1 MNKKWEIYQTNEEK
15 VEKLQEKYK
24 LNRLLSTLLTN
35 RGITEEAEITKFLNP
50 KRSDFYDPFGMPD
63 MEKAAERILKA
74 IKDKEQIIIYG
85 DYDVDGIT
93 SVTVLKSFLEERGI
107 QVNVYIPNR
116 LNEGYGLNKTAM
128 EEIAKQGNKLMI
140 TVDCGITAVDEVEYA
155 KTFGIETIITDHHEP
170 AEELPKAIAVVDAK
184 RKDNKYECRNLAG
197 VGVVFKLIQ
206 ALSIKLGLD
215 PKEYLKY
222 LDIVCVG
229 TISDIVPL
237 TDENR
242 VIVKLGLKLVEQTK
256 NLVLKEILQSC
267 GYSKIN
273 STTISFGVAPRINA
287 CGRMGHQ
294 EEALNLLLSKEENE
308 VKELTQKINEYNKTR
323 QEIEKNI
330 YNEAV
335 EQIEKEGL
343 DTKNTIVVSGKGW
356 HHGVIGIVS
365 SKITELYFKPSIL
378 LCEEDGE
385 CKGSG
390 RSIPGFDLHEA
401 LMECNDTIDKFGGH
415 AMAVGINIKKE
426 KVEEFKEEFEKIAKE
441 KEVDKIIPILNLDAE
456 IKLDDVNKEMVD
468 SLKELEPFGEANK
481 MPIFAFRNLKIDS
494 IRSLS
499 EGKHLRL
506 SVKDNKN
513 IINAIGFNM
522 GALADTYR
530 IGDRVDIAGN
540 LEINSFNGVDSI
552 QINIKDIMRDGY
564 KNLKILILKPIKEY
578 KEIENYLYTLNL
590 ENGYIQ
596 ELGEHEE
603 EYVPTWEY

>member
-15 VEKLQEKYK
+15 VEELQEKYK

-35 RGITEEAEITKFLNP
+35 RGIIEEAEITKFLNP

-63 MEKAAERILKA
+63 MEKAVERILKA
-74 IKDKEQIIIYG
+74 IENKEQIIIYG

-116 LNEGYGLNKTAM
+116 LNEGYGLNKTAV
-128 EEIAKQGNKLMI
+128 EEIVKQGNKLMI

-155 KTFGIETIITDHHEP
+155 KTFGIETIVTDHHEP

-215 PKEYLKY
+215 QKEYLKY

-256 NLVLKEILQSC
+256 NLGLKEILQSC

-294 EEALNLLLSKEENE
+294 EEALNLLLSKDGNE

-415 AMAVGINIKKE
+415 AMAVGININKE

-468 SLKELEPFGEANK
+468 SLKELEPFGEDNK

-499 EGKHLRL
+499 DGKHLRL

-522 GALADTYR
+522 GVLADTYR

-552 QINIKDIMRDGY
+552 QINIKDIM
-564 KNLKILILKPIKEY
+564 KSL
-578 KEIENYLYTLNL
+578 
-590 ENGYIQ
+590 
-596 ELGEHEE
+596 
-603 EYVPTWEY
+603 

>member
-15 VEKLQEKYK
+15 VEELQEKYK
-24 LNRLLSTLLTN
+24 LNRLLSILLTN
-35 RGITEEAEITKFLNP
+35 REITEETEITKFLNP

-63 MEKAAERILKA
+63 MEKAVERILKA
-74 IKDKEQIIIYG
+74 IENKEQIIIYG

-140 TVDCGITAVDEVEYA
+140 TVDCGITAVEEVEYA
-155 KTFGIETIITDHHEP
+155 KKFGIETIITDHHEP

-184 RKDNKYECRNLAG
+184 RKDNKYEYRNLAG

-206 ALSIKLGLD
+206 ALSIKLELD
-215 PKEYLKY
+215 QKEYLKY

-256 NLVLKEILQSC
+256 NLGLKEILQSC

-308 VKELTQKINEYNKTR
+308 VKKLTQKINEYNKTR

-330 YNEAV
+330 YNEAI
-335 EQIEKEGL
+335 EQIEKEGN
-343 DTKNTIVVSGKGW
+343 DNKNTIVVFGKGW

-378 LCEEDGE
+378 LCEEDGK

-522 GALADTYR
+522 GTLTDTYR

-552 QINIKDIMRDGY
+552 QINIKDIM
-564 KNLKILILKPIKEY
+564 KSI
-578 KEIENYLYTLNL
+578 
-590 ENGYIQ
+590 
-596 ELGEHEE
+596 
-603 EYVPTWEY
+603 

>member
-256 NLVLKEILQSC
+256 NLGLKEILQSC

-343 DTKNTIVVSGKGW
+343 DTQNTIVVSGKGW

-522 GALADTYR
+522 GVLADTYR

-552 QINIKDIMRDGY
+552 QINIKDIMKSLWY
-564 KNLKILILKPIKEY
+564 LNITTKNISFLFHSSAY
-578 KEIENYLYTLNL
+578 YEI
-590 ENGYIQ
+590 
-596 ELGEHEE
+596 
-603 EYVPTWEY
+603 